1 MKQCVTGM
9 KKSSSAAMIWILKV
23 FSQERYFDVV
33 RIIARDSACT
43 KNDLTSKNIMDELN
57 LTRRQFNFRIS
68 RLMVGKL
75 VKKINNKY
83 SLTEF
88 GEEAYNAIKII
99 ENATRVQATLKA
111 VDIIKFSKCSIDE
124 DMDRIINAYTQST
137 FKRTDYTNLSSPTTP
152 TKLDRFTPY
161 MEKCTRRTRT

>member
-1 MKQCVTGM
+1 M
-9 KKSSSAAMIWILKV
+9 
-23 FSQERYFDVV
+23 
-33 RIIARDSACT
+33 
-43 KNDLTSKNIMDELN
+43 N

-124 DMDRIINAYTQST
+124 DMDRIIRLYTI
-137 FKRTDYTNLSSPTTP
+137 NI
-152 TKLDRFTPY
+152 
-161 MEKCTRRTRT
+161 